1 MNQSTTITETVATV
15 AKLIW
20 QGATTSEGDFLW
32 YPDNIGAPF
41 SGLANTTCNNGTC
54 VGVPF
59 FLPEIWI
66 KDFLTLDRNFGTSRI
81 NTTYFEELF
90 HQSVNLYDSL
100 LGPSDSHLDG
110 FRKAGGKLINWQG
123 LADQFVAPD
132 ATAHYVKELHARDPK
147 TSDYYRFFEAPGV
160 NHCGG
165 GQGWYPGEGLKA
177 LINWV
182 ENGVAP
188 ETLAAETPAG
198 RKANICLWPKQLVYM
213 GGNPDQAASFECQ

>member
-1 MNQSTTITETVATV
+1 M
-15 AKLIW
+15 
-20 QGATTSEGDFLW
+20 W

-66 KDFLTLDRNFGTSRI
+66 KDFLTLDRDFDTSRI

-90 HQSVNLYDSL
+90 HQSVNLYDSII
-100 LGPSDSHLDG
+100 GTSDSNLDG

-198 RKANICLWPKQLVYM
+198 RKADICLWPKQLVYI